1 KKVVKFLIDQYRD
14 QINTDINLTP
24 TEAGSSATFDSMMQ
38 SDSLEEE
45 DELYEAA
52 REEVTS
58 SGKASTSY
66 LQRKLGV
73 GYSRAAKIM
82 DLLENRGVIGPANG
96 SKPREV
102 IGGGS
107 GTNTETIDE
116 NVVAPAPAGPS
127 EESPV

>member
-1 KKVVKFLIDQYRD
+1 VKFLIDQYRD